1 MRFFI
6 RLSFHG
12 ANYSGWQIQQNANSV
27 QAQLERAL
35 SVYIG
40 ENIGVCGAGR
50 TDAGVHGINY
60 VAHFDSQHLDFSQK
74 HKACVYKL
82 NAILPADIT
91 VHAITPVDEQA
102 HARFDATQ
110 RSYAYYIHCQ
120 KHPFLSD
127 VSTFLPY
134 TPDIEAMN
142 RAASFLLGTHDFTS
156 FAKLHGGAKTNI
168 CTLTEARW
176 EVLNKTCGEA
186 LYGSIDKT
194 TAFPAHLLPPE
205 AFVFR
210 ISSDRFL
217 RNMVRSIVG
226 SLLEIGR
233 GKRPESEILDVLAKK
248 SRSAAGNSVA
258 ARGLF
263 LTNIE
268 YPYPIA

>member
-12 ANYSGWQIQQNANSV
+12 ANYSGWQIQQNAPSV

-50 TDAGVHGINY
+50 TDAGVHAINY
-60 VAHFDSQHLDFSQK
+60 VAHFDSLHLDLKKK
-74 HKACVYKL
+74 HIGCVYKL
-82 NAILPADIT
+82 NAILPPDIT
-91 VHAITPVDEQA
+91 VHAITPVAPDA
-102 HARFDATQ
+102 HARFDATK

-127 VSTFLPY
+127 VSTLLPY
-134 TPDIEAMN
+134 TPNEEAMN
-142 RAASFLLGTHDFTS
+142 RAAALLLGTHDFTS
-156 FAKLHGGAKTNI
+156 FAKLHGGAKTSI
-168 CTLTEARW
+168 CTVGEARW
-176 EVLNKTCGEA
+176 EALHLNTAGVAEA
-186 LYGSIDKT
+186 SD
-194 TAFPAHLLPPE
+194 FPAQLSPPN
-205 AFVFR
+205 AFVFH

-226 SLLEIGR
+226 TLLEIGR
-233 GKRPESEILDVLAKK
+233 GKRAEAEILDILAKK

-263 LTNIE
+263 LTKIE
-268 YPYPIA
+268 YPYQIA

>member
-35 SVYIG
+35 SVYLG

-60 VAHFDSQHLDFSQK
+60 VAHFDSQHIDLSQK
-74 HKACVYKL
+74 YIGCIYKL

-91 VHAITPVDEQA
+91 IHAITPVAEDA
-102 HARFDATQ
+102 HARFDAIQ

-120 KHPFLSD
+120 KHPFISD

-142 RAASFLLGTHDFTS
+142 RAASLLLGTHDFTS
-156 FAKLHGGAKTNI
+156 FAKLHGGAKTSI

-176 EVLNKTCGEA
+176 EA

-194 TAFPAHLLPPE
+194 TALPAHLLPPE
-205 AFVFR
+205 AFVFH
-210 ISSDRFL
+210 ISADRFL

-226 SLLEIGR
+226 TLLEIGR
-233 GKRPESEILDVLAKK
+233 GKRPETEILDVLAKK

-263 LTNIE
+263 LTNVE
-268 YPYPIA
+268 YPYQIA

>member
-35 SVYIG
+35 SVYLG

-60 VAHFDSQHLDFSQK
+60 VAHFDSQHIDLSQK
-74 HKACVYKL
+74 HIGCVYKL
-82 NAILPADIT
+82 NAILPSDIT
-91 VHAITPVDEQA
+91 IHAITPVAEDA

-120 KHPFLSD
+120 KHSFVSD

-134 TPDIEAMN
+134 TPNIEAMN
-142 RAASFLLGTHDFTS
+142 RAANLLLGTHDFTS
-156 FAKLHGGAKTNI
+156 FAKLHGGAKTSI
-168 CTLTEARW
+168 CTVSEACW
-176 EVLNKTCGEA
+176 KPLHPDA
-186 LYGSIDKT
+186 ADIS
-194 TAFPAHLLPPE
+194 AFPLQLFPPE
-205 AFVFR
+205 AFVFH
-210 ISSDRFL
+210 ISADRFL

-226 SLLEIGR
+226 TLLEIGR
-233 GKRPESEILDVLAKK
+233 GKMAETEILDVLAKK

-263 LTNIE
+263 LTKVL